1 MNKRIK
7 ELAEQCFF
15 TKDKYGLY
23 WDENANADGIDLEKF
38 AELIVQECIL
48 TIQKGITRDGNTTE
62 KYLRSM
68 EHIKH
73 IRGRFGLC
81 SLCGGKMFPG
91 VAIKPRFRPQY
102 TSQPAQPIR
111 NRHDTLE
118 IINVLKCSV
127 CGASETNDNQAVD
140 S

>member
-7 ELAEQCFF
+7 ELAKQS
-15 TKDKYGLY
+15 GLIQY
-23 WDENANADGIDLEKF
+23 ESDAKMEKVEKF

-73 IRGRFGLC
+73 IRGHFGLC

-127 CGASETNDNQAVD
+127 CGASETNEDFKNEQQ
-140 S
+140 